1 MVGGVG
7 AGLERDCDILF
18 VPNQSKGLFAVAG
31 HTRRVESGDGGIQR
45 EADGVGMQIVGSV
58 VWGNGVREG
67 CSDQCMCGY
76 GSEGCGELLP
86 EMPWTWSHTG
96 SETPHWSWHHHL
108 AASGPGGW
116 TSSHQGQR

>member
-1 MVGGVG
+1 MFESKRWGFEFLTMWGLFLDMVGGVG

-58 VWGNGVREG
+58 V
-67 CSDQCMCGY
+67 
-76 GSEGCGELLP
+76 
-86 EMPWTWSHTG
+86 
-96 SETPHWSWHHHL
+96 
-108 AASGPGGW
+108 
-116 TSSHQGQR
+116 